1 MADKKSRL
9 LERATATVRQPRP
22 DRLLETGDKKKGYR
36 VVAISLYTPEAEW
49 IDYLTHVLQRAG
61 NPKANRSLVIREA
74 IAQLQENLAGKSPD
88 ETLHYF
94 IERQVRR
101 SNTS

>member
-9 LERATATVRQPRP
+9 LERVTATVRQPRS
-22 DRLLETGDKKKGYR
+22 DRLLETGDQKKGYR

-101 SNTS
+101 SNAS

>member
-49 IDYLTHVLQRAG
+49 IDHLTQVLQRAG
-61 NPKANRSLVIREA
+61 NSKANRSLVIREA
-74 IAQLQENLAGKSPD
+74 ISQLQENLAGKSPE
-88 ETLHYF
+88 ETLYYF

-101 SNTS
+101 SNAP